1 VNKILL
7 TGASG
12 FIGSH
17 FMQNCPLPIV
27 SVKRSAEKNSTSDI
41 FYIDSLNKETSW
53 SGAFREISTLV
64 HLAAVAHSKHCSIP
78 SVYDV
83 NVEGTVNL
91 AKSAANAG
99 VKRFIFLSSI
109 GVLGGYTE
117 KGSKFSK
124 ESPVQADNTYTKSK
138 LEAEKKL
145 RDIEKDT
152 GMEVVIIRAPLV
164 YGQNAPG
171 SFSQLKKLVS
181 KVPLL
186 PFGCIDNRRDFISV
200 DNLVDLICCCCQ
212 HPNAAGQTFLASD
225 DHALSLPQFITLIA
239 DGLGKRRIQIPI
251 PVFVYQF
258 LTQLFK
264 KQKLMEQLVLNLE
277 IDISDTKKSLNWI
290 PPHPPQYTL
299 GQLKRDLK

>member
-1 VNKILL
+1 MNKILL
-7 TGASG
+7 TGSSG

-17 FMQNCPLPIV
+17 LLQNCPLPIV
-27 SVKRSAEKNSTSDI
+27 SVKRSAEKNSTSDT
-41 FYIDSLNKETSW
+41 FYIASLDKGTSW
-53 SGAFREISTLV
+53 SGAFRGISTVV
-64 HLAAVAHSKHCSIP
+64 HLAAVAHSKRCSIQ

-91 AKSAANAG
+91 AKSAAHAG

-117 KGSKFSK
+117 KGNKFSK
-124 ESPVQADNTYTKSK
+124 ESPVQAGNTYTKSK

-181 KVPLL
+181 IVPLL

-200 DNLVDLICCCCQ
+200 DNLVDLISCCCQ

-225 DHALSLPQFITLIA
+225 DYTLSLRQFISYIA
-239 DGLGKRRIQIPI
+239 DGLGKRCIQIPI

-258 LTQLFK
+258 LAQLFK
-264 KQKLMEQLVLNLE
+264 KHKLMEQLVLNLE

-290 PPHPPQYTL
+290 PPYHPQHTM
-299 GQLKRDLK
+299 GQLKRGLK